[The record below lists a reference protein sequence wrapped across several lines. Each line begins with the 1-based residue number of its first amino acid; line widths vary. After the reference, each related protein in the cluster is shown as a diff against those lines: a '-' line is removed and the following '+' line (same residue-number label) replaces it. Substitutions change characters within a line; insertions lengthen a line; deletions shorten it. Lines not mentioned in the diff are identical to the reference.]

1 MNNEVRFNIK
11 LNIDGKDK
19 LVTVTTA
26 VDNLKHVV
34 SSVNEAAK
42 DLEKDLINTN
52 QITEAWNNVTNAL
65 QQFSGTLNSLTA
77 ESRSF
82 GGAMAAA
89 NTMAGKGG
97 DDFAHLK
104 EQVAGLSHVV
114 PVARDELANG
124 LYQVISNGVP
134 EDNWISYLK
143 QSAEASV
150 GGIADLGEVVKVT
163 STVIKNYGLEW
174 SDAGAIQDKIQLT
187 AKNGVTSFEQMAQA
201 LPRVTAN
208 AATLGVSIDELMASF
223 ATLTGVSGNTAEV
236 STQLAAIFTALINPS
251 SEATE
256 MAQQMGIQFDA
267 AAIKAAGGMQQ
278 FLVSLNDSVKQ
289 FSTSSGMLEQEI
301 YGKLFGSA
309 ESLRAITPLVGN
321 LADAFQKNVEG
332 MADSAGTIKD
342 AFGSMGS
349 TGSAQLQLLQNKL
362 AAFSD
367 FATTVFGPIL
377 PALNIAAQ
385 VSLTATS
392 VMSLCR
398 SFSAL
403 GITTKAASFL
413 MQAFGP
419 IVQVCSA
426 TMRGAAVSATTLKLA
441 IKGLMI
447 STGVGIAIVALTEAI
462 SAFMAKSDA
471 AKLSAEDMADGIKS
485 TGDAADDV
493 KEAYDSS
500 LKSTYSDL
508 MEKYEKLKAGWK
520 SLSTEQQKTAWIKQ
534 NQSAFHDL
542 RLKIDD
548 VADAENIFNKKTNAV
563 VDAFKQRAMAAAY
576 AAKLTALYQKQ
587 IALLDKKQKT
597 TKDIA
602 DDAKRGGRN
611 AKEGD
616 LIPEGWRN
624 ERYGKVGNDGIW
636 RFSKV
641 GAERYS
647 GTNTTGNKQVG
658 GIDKELNSINRQ
670 IDDTQKQLSGRLKS
684 ASNFITADT
693 PQRST
698 ISTNTTPSPKTDNTP
713 KTHLEELQS
722 QLKKA
727 QDELGN
733 ATTIEAKIK
742 ADAKVKDI
750 QGEIDEATKGKVTI
764 GAQVDSSYIVQGSDA
779 DKRLSRN
786 NAQQRIDRIKQ
797 DYDIGIVTDKTDAQR
812 DIDDI
817 NKQLTEMGLKPIEVH
832 WETHTEEL
840 QRQLQD
846 AQREFD
852 NATTIEAK
860 LKASAKLADLQAQ
873 IDTETKGRLTIAADV
888 EPSYIEQGSIADK
901 RQSYS
906 NAQTKASRIQQD
918 FEIGIIGKDEAEKQI
933 EDLNNQLSK
942 LGKSVK
948 PIKLDPSS
956 MVKTDGFSKVMGD
969 IKEGWG
975 DIQGVGGGI
984 QSITDALD
992 GNKNAWQALSGV
1004 INGFISVAE
1013 GIQGIVQFVNMLTT
1027 ATQAKSAATTADT
1040 AVTAANTA
1048 VTTTNTAAKAGEAI
1062 TNVTA
1067 SGAKLPFPANIAA
1080 IAAGVAAVVAAL
1092 AMISGAFADGGVVG
1106 GNSPSGDKLLA
1117 RVNSGEMILN
1127 AAQQAR
1133 LFAIAD
1139 GTAAYGA
1146 SAQIAANF
1154 AQGVALPSVSV
1165 QTDRLLG
1172 IMADGGGNQP
1182 KTVEWRLRGRDIVAS
1197 IANET
1202 RSNRKRSN
1210 IRIK

>member
-1 MNNEVRFNIK
+1 M
-11 LNIDGKDK
+11 GK
-19 LVTVTTA
+19 TI
-26 VDNLKHVV
+26 
-34 SSVNEAAK
+34 SV
-42 DLEKDLINTN
+42 
-52 QITEAWNNVTNAL
+52 
-65 QQFSGTLNSLTA
+65 
-77 ESRSF
+77 
-82 GGAMAAA
+82 
-89 NTMAGKGG
+89 
-97 DDFAHLK
+97 
-104 EQVAGLSHVV
+104 
-114 PVARDELANG
+114 
-124 LYQVISNGVP
+124 
-134 EDNWISYLK
+134 
-143 QSAEASV
+143 
-150 GGIADLGEVVKVT
+150 
-163 STVIKNYGLEW
+163 
-174 SDAGAIQDKIQLT
+174 
-187 AKNGVTSFEQMAQA
+187 SFEITDKGSF
-201 LPRVTAN
+201 RKVTAN
-208 AATLGVSIDELMASF
+208 AEELGRAVRDVQDEAQNARREIIKWAETSQALDVMQNAISELQGVMTDLTSAYQVQLVAETQLQTIMRQRMGANDEMIQSVKDLCSAQQELGVIGDEVQL
-223 ATLTGVSGNTAEV
+223 SG
-236 STQLAAIFTALINPS
+236 
-251 SEATE
+251 
-256 MAQQMGIQFDA
+256 AQQMATFLKSKQSLDVLIPAMNNLIAQQNGLNATNQDAVSIGNMMGKAMQGQVEVLQRVGITFTDAQKQVLQFGTESERAAMLAQVITDNVGNMNAELAKTDA
-267 AAIKAAGGMQQ
+267 GKWKQTDNYLGDIKEQLGGMVQQFAPTITFLSQATIAASGIGKLATSFYSVGKALGIVKAAGIAWNATAIRM
-278 FLVSLNDSVKQ
+278 
-289 FSTSSGMLEQEI
+289 
-301 YGKLFGSA
+301 SA
-309 ESLRAITPLVGN
+309 L
-321 LADAFQKNVEG
+321 
-332 MADSAGTIKD
+332 
-342 AFGSMGS
+342 
-349 TGSAQLQLLQNKL
+349 
-362 AAFSD
+362 
-367 FATTVFGPIL
+367 ATT
-377 PALNIAAQ
+377 
-385 VSLTATS
+385 
-392 VMSLCR
+392 
-398 SFSAL
+398 
-403 GITTKAASFL
+403 
-413 MQAFGP
+413 
-419 IVQVCSA
+419 CSA
-426 TMRGAAVSATTLKLA
+426 SMRGAAVSATTLRLA
-441 IKGLMI
+441 IQGLMI

-722 QLKKA
+722 QLKKE
-727 QDELGN
+727 QEKLGN

-764 GAQVDSSYIVQGSDA
+764 AAQVDSSYIVQGSDA

-817 NKQLTEMGLKPIEVH
+817 NKQLTELGLKPIEVH

-852 NATTIEAK
+852 NATTIETK

-918 FEIGIIGKDEAEKQI
+918 FEIGIIGKDKAKKQI
-933 EDLNNQLSK
+933 EDLNKQLAK

-948 PIKLDPSS
+948 PIKLDIN
-956 MVKTDGFSKVMGD
+956 SKD
-969 IKEGWG
+969 IAK
-975 DIQGVGGGI
+975 I
-984 QSITDALD
+984 QSLFNIDVTNFD
-992 GNKNAWQALSGV
+992 
-1004 INGFISVAE
+1004 SVKGAFTS
-1013 GIQGIVQFVNMLTT
+1013 IQGIVDPTAKGLAAAGASCEMLGS
-1027 ATQAKSAATTADT
+1027 AMQQLGSDSAAG
-1040 AVTAANTA
+1040 
-1048 VTTTNTAAKAGEAI
+1048 KAGMI
-1062 TNVTA
+1062 M
-1067 SGAKLPFPANIAA
+1067 AA
-1080 IAAGVAAVVAAL
+1080 IGQIVLSFAQAL
-1092 AMISGAFADGGVVG
+1092 SSCKTWVDWLAFGISGTAQMISLIATVSKFATGGIVG
-1106 GNSPSGDKLLA
+1106 GNQKSGDNVLV

-1165 QTDRLLG
+1165 QTDRLQG